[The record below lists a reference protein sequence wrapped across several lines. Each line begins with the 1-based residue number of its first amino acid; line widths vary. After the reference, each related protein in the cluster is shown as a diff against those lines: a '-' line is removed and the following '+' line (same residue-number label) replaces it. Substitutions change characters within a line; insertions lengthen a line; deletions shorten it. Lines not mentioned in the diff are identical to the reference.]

1 MRYFIIGFK
10 NSGKTT
16 FGKSLARKMK
26 LDFLDLDEYIE
37 EREKSTI
44 PELYSRLGET
54 EFRKL
59 EWKALREVIRN
70 NHMVISTGGG
80 APCNCDNM
88 SLMEKYGHVIYLKVG
103 NETLIGRLK
112 KAVKDRPIVLG
123 KTEEELRQ
131 YVADLRERC
140 EHHYNR
146 AEYIVDGENLNMD
159 AIVKMLDR

>member
-16 FGKSLARKMK
+16 FGRSLAHRLK

-37 EREKSTI
+37 QKEKTGI
-44 PELYSRLGET
+44 PELYSKLGET
-54 EFRKL
+54 GFRKL
-59 EWKALREVIRN
+59 EWKALKEVI
-70 NHMVISTGGG
+70 HSDHIVISTGGG

-88 SLMEKYGHVIYLKVG
+88 SLMEKYGHVIYLRVS
-103 NETLIGRLK
+103 NETLIARLK
-112 KAVKDRPIVLG
+112 HAVKDRPIVLG

-146 AEYIVDGENLNMD
+146 AEYIVDGEIPD
-159 AIVKMLDR
+159 IEKVAAML